1 MKQNRTKNSAIS
13 LKYNGDSNHAPR
25 VTAKGQ
31 GWIAE
36 KIIAMAQQ
44 QNIPIKK
51 DKDLVELL
59 EKIDV
64 GREIPESLYKL
75 VAELL
80 AWVYQ
85 LNNEYPKNKKKP
97 QSQGLTRQIFFVEIV
112 PFDNSIIPIY
122 LDLVYSL

>member
-1 MKQNRTKNSAIS
+1 MKQNQTKNLAIS
-13 LKYNGDSNHAPR
+13 LKYSGGSNHAPK

-31 GWIAE
+31 GWVAE
-36 KIIAMAQQ
+36 KIIAMAEQ
-44 QNIPIKK
+44 QNIPIRK
-51 DKDLVELL
+51 DKDLVALL

-85 LNNEYPKNKKKP
+85 LNNEYSKNRKNN
-97 QSQGLTRQIFFVEIV
+97 RV
-112 PFDNSIIPIY
+112 
-122 LDLVYSL
+122 

>member
-36 KIIAMAQQ
+36 KIIAMAEQQ
-44 QNIPIKK
+44 KIPIKE
-51 DKDLVELL
+51 DRDLVELL
-59 EKIDV
+59 GKIDV

-85 LNNEYPKNKKKP
+85 LNKEYPENQKSGRVK
-97 QSQGLTRQIFFVEIV
+97 V
-112 PFDNSIIPIY
+112 
-122 LDLVYSL
+122 

>member
-1 MKQNRTKNSAIS
+1 MKQNQTKNLAIS
-13 LKYNGDSNHAPR
+13 LKYSWGSNHAPK

-31 GWIAE
+31 GWVAE
-36 KIIAMAQQ
+36 KIIAMAEQ

-51 DKDLVELL
+51 DKDLVALL

-85 LNNEYPKNKKKP
+85 LNNEYSKNRKIN
-97 QSQGLTRQIFFVEIV
+97 RV
-112 PFDNSIIPIY
+112 
-122 LDLVYSL
+122 

>member
-1 MKQNRTKNSAIS
+1 MNQKRTKNSAIS
-13 LKYNGDSNHAPR
+13 LKYNQNSNRAPK

-31 GWIAE
+31 GWMAD
-36 KIIAMAQQ
+36 KIIAMAQE

-51 DKDLVELL
+51 DKDLIELL

-64 GREIPESLYKL
+64 GNEIPEYLYKI

-85 LNNEYPKNKKKP
+85 LNTEYPNRP
-97 QSQGLTRQIFFVEIV
+97 ERS
-112 PFDNSIIPIY
+112 
-122 LDLVYSL
+122 

>member
-1 MKQNRTKNSAIS
+1 MKQNQTKNLAIS
-13 LKYNGDSNHAPR
+13 LKYSGGSNHAPK

-31 GWIAE
+31 GWVAE
-36 KIIAMAQQ
+36 KIIAVAEQ
-44 QNIPIKK
+44 QNIPIRK
-51 DKDLVELL
+51 DKDLVALL

-85 LNNEYPKNKKKP
+85 LNNEYSKNRK
-97 QSQGLTRQIFFVEIV
+97 TNRV
-112 PFDNSIIPIY
+112 
-122 LDLVYSL
+122 

>member
-1 MKQNRTKNSAIS
+1 MKQNQTKNSAVS
-13 LKYNGDSNHAPR
+13 LKYSGGSKSAPK

-31 GWIAE
+31 GWVAE
-36 KIIAMAQQ
+36 KIIALAQE
-44 QNIPIKK
+44 QNIPIRK

-64 GREIPESLYKL
+64 GKEIPASLYKI

-85 LNNEYPKNKKKP
+85 MNNEYPKSKK
-97 QSQGLTRQIFFVEIV
+97 THRVRT
-112 PFDNSIIPIY
+112 
-122 LDLVYSL
+122 